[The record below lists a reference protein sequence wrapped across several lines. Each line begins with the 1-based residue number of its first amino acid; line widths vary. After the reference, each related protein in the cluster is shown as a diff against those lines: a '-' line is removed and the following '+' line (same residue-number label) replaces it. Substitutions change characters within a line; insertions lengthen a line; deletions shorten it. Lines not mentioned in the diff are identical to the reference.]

1 MNKLIENHA
10 VIDGKTSSPNHFPI
24 DPKDLGSVD
33 ISPKGSFEAGSFQT
47 FKLVYTA
54 GKYGVDDSGSLR
66 VCFRFASDQSKPQFD
81 DPKGSNYTT
90 VIASNGA
97 VLNSRYDPKGN
108 VRPWDKTV
116 YIKVVDGF
124 LKEGDTITI
133 NFGDKSE
140 GSPGM
145 RLQTFCEDSYEF
157 HTLIDPIATF
167 CYQPVTNQ
175 PEIKIIP
182 GKPIRFIAVIP
193 SICEVNEGFA
203 IRIKGEDLWGNPS
216 DQCSQTFLLKSKTK
230 IKNLPDSITL
240 KNGDFSHTISNLFS
254 SDEGEICVEFYDS
267 SNNLC
272 FVTNPSRLEKNPK
285 LKYFWA
291 DLHGQSE
298 ETIGTG
304 SAEQYFKFARDLAF
318 VDATAHQGNDFQMS
332 NEFWSKLDD
341 LCEKFDIDHEFVAV
355 PGYEW
360 SGNTSL
366 GGDRNVFFPTKG
378 RKIRRSSHALIADRS
393 DCNTD
398 CDTANDL
405 FEAFAANN
413 EFDVICY
420 AHCGG
425 RYADI
430 NFAHDARFEKSVEV
444 HSSWGTFEWLLEDA
458 FKLGYRVGIVANSD
472 GHKGRPGASYPGA
485 GYFGA
490 IGGLTCFLTN
500 ELTRN
505 SIMDC
510 MKKRRHYATT
520 GGPSGRPLLDLEMSF
535 SETGLIFNDDPRFHS
550 DKGVASLQ
558 ALMGDIVKLSKGEA
572 SLRVNMTCS
581 SPIERV
587 DIFNGL
593 ELLET
598 IRPYNEED
606 LGQRIRIL
614 WSGAEYRGR
623 FRQVIWDGTVITAGN
638 KILESK
644 PINFLN
650 KDKKLTQRSANTLEW
665 NALTTGNVG
674 GVDLFLE
681 ATDVGTIA
689 IDTPLIKSE
698 FKVSEIGFNDT
709 IFENNGV
716 LPRILKVFRMP
727 NVNNYKTLKFTRKI
741 ELKDIGDNPIY
752 IRVFQEDGTYCW
764 SSPIYIYR

>member
-1 MNKLIENHA
+1 
-10 VIDGKTSSPNHFPI
+10 
-24 DPKDLGSVD
+24 
-33 ISPKGSFEAGSFQT
+33 
-47 FKLVYTA
+47 
-54 GKYGVDDSGSLR
+54 
-66 VCFRFASDQSKPQFD
+66 
-81 DPKGSNYTT
+81 
-90 VIASNGA
+90 
-97 VLNSRYDPKGN
+97 
-108 VRPWDKTV
+108 
-116 YIKVVDGF
+116 
-124 LKEGDTITI
+124 
-133 NFGDKSE
+133 
-140 GSPGM
+140 
-145 RLQTFCEDSYEF
+145 
-157 HTLIDPIATF
+157 
-167 CYQPVTNQ
+167 
-175 PEIKIIP
+175 
-182 GKPIRFIAVIP
+182 
-193 SICEVNEGFA
+193 
-203 IRIKGEDLWGNPS
+203 
-216 DQCSQTFLLKSKTK
+216 
-230 IKNLPDSITL
+230 
-240 KNGDFSHTISNLFS
+240 
-254 SDEGEICVEFYDS
+254 
-267 SNNLC
+267 
-272 FVTNPSRLEKNPK
+272 
-285 LKYFWA
+285 
-291 DLHGQSE
+291 
-298 ETIGTG
+298 
-304 SAEQYFKFARDLAF
+304 
-318 VDATAHQGNDFQMS
+318 
-332 NEFWSKLDD
+332 
-341 LCEKFDIDHEFVAV
+341 
-355 PGYEW
+355 
-360 SGNTSL
+360 
-366 GGDRNVFFPTKG
+366 VFFPTKG

-405 FEAFAANN
+405 FEAFAASN

-558 ALMGDIVKLSKGEA
+558 ALMGDIVQLSKGEA
-572 SLRVNMTCS
+572 SLGVNITCS

-623 FRQVIWDGTVITAGN
+623 FRQVIWDGTVITTGN

-665 NALTTGNVG
+665 TALTTGNVG
-674 GVDLFLE
+674 GVDLLLE

-716 LPRILKVFRMP
+716 LPRILKIFRMP

-741 ELKDIGDNPIY
+741 DLKDIGDNPIY

>member
-1 MNKLIENHA
+1 MNKLTKNHA

-81 DPKGSNYTT
+81 DPKASNYTT

-182 GKPIRFIAVIP
+182 GQPIRFIAVIP

-240 KNGDFSHTISNLFS
+240 KTGDFSHTISNLFS

-272 FVTNPSRLEKNPK
+272 FVTNPSRLEKKPK

-332 NEFWSKLDD
+332 NEFWSNLDD

-558 ALMGDIVKLSKGEA
+558 ALMGDIVQLSKGEA
-572 SLRVNMTCS
+572 SLGVNITCS

-623 FRQVIWDGTVITAGN
+623 FRQVIWDGTVITTGN

-665 NALTTGNVG
+665 TALTTGNVG
-674 GVDLFLE
+674 GVDLLLE

-741 ELKDIGDNPIY
+741 DLKDIGDNPIY